1 MEEAY
6 IYYSERN
13 DDYIIAH
20 TIKECVD
27 HAKESYSS
35 SDYKWVAKA
44 DKDDLDATPFIP
56 CYMFVSKTKNE
67 KGESMLM
74 REKYPVNEEAEPVEP
89 EPKKSWQDNVSFLF
103 KDGTVKHYFD
113 VKDVSLVATTFYFV
127 VNIKRDDTHHTI
139 NIPVDK
145 VLCKCEWGSDSDNE
159 SPIDQLPRF
168 FKDTIE
174 RYHDKLEKE
183 KLEEFH
189 NKYKVGKYYK
199 MQFSSVSDIFCIV
212 KFLRY
217 FGEGGWGARFE
228 NIYDHGMGFIKEPC
242 VTNKNL
248 LKLEVIEIPE
258 GGQM

>member
-13 DDYIIAH
+13 DDYIIAR

-35 SDYKWVAKA
+35 SDYKWIAKA

-67 KGESMLM
+67 KGNSMLM
-74 REKYPVNEEAEPVEP
+74 REKYPVKEAETVEP
-89 EPKKSWQDNVSFLF
+89 EPKISYHDNVSFLF
-103 KDGTVKHYFD
+103 KDGTVNHYFNIESVTHD
-113 VKDVSLVATTFYFV
+113 DTYFI
-127 VNIKRDDTHHTI
+127 VNIKRNDQYQTTH
-139 NIPVDK
+139 IPLDK
-145 VLCKCEWGSDSDNE
+145 VLCKCEWRSDSDNE

-174 RYHDKLEKE
+174 RYHDKLEKK

-189 NKYKVGKYYK
+189 KKYKVGKYYK
-199 MQFSSVSDIFCIV
+199 MQFPSVSDKFCIV

-217 FGEGGWGARFE
+217 FGEGSWGARFE

-242 VTNKNL
+242 VTMKNFL
-248 LKLEVIEIPE
+248 NLEVTEIPE